1 MSDDTLTGARRERRP
16 LIPAARVIVGL
27 AVLLPGAAAWV
38 GLQAQETSVDRSDAF
53 ADPRAR
59 ELVELARIRRA
70 TVDLRISRY
79 QVDVNERTSIRA
91 RFAGLERLVF
101 RREMATHIQWSPD
114 TVQVEVRGAR
124 EVQPMA
130 SSETGVPPAMLAEMV
145 PALAFDPMDSEML
158 LRLDSTVILN
168 PLGPGSEAHYRFA
181 RGDSTVIRL
190 PDGRD
195 IRLLEL
201 LITPR
206 QADPRLINGAF
217 WLDSDTHAVVRAGF
231 RLSRARSASGSRV
244 SFLQPEV
251 TLEVDHIAIEYGLW
265 DLEWWLPRSL
275 VASGVVHAPGFRF
288 PVAYERRY
296 GEYQVEGSAPGEE
309 LRAFE
314 EGMRP
319 CRWVYSGIIALR
331 SGGPVPADASW
342 DEAWVRSAGRAAE
355 LGGGRL
361 DERVDDR
368 VVPDTAAFGAE
379 GCDRAVIVSRAEG
392 NLALTDAFDWD
403 IYDAGEGPLGPGE
416 RAALAE
422 MVSGL
427 PMVPWG
433 LAPPRIQLLPVDAV
447 RFNRVEG
454 LSVAARATLPMGP
467 LDLRA
472 ELRAGTTKEWSG
484 RIAGA
489 GSTGRLVVEG
499 GGYRDVVATAVP
511 SHPFS
516 PAGSLSSL
524 VLGRDENDYFRASG
538 VELRLGPP
546 TARSPRWEMRLF
558 AERQQPLEVGTQAS
572 LRRLID
578 RDFETRPNLRAE
590 AMDQAGMTL
599 ALRRFR
605 GDDRS
610 RLRMDGE
617 LLLHG
622 ETGDRTFG
630 RPMVRATLE
639 HPLPGDVQAALALS
653 AGLGVGDL
661 PVQRLWQIG
670 GAATVRGQEPA
681 VLRGERMYLVRG
693 ELLRGGPALGLAA
706 FADAGW
712 AGSSEPGASRPVG
725 GVGVGLSLYDHSLR
739 IDLAHGVRGGGLRAY
754 VRLGGGL

>member
-1 MSDDTLTGARRERRP
+1 MSDNTIPGARRRRLRLVP
-16 LIPAARVIVGL
+16 GATLVAGL
-27 AVLLPGAAAWV
+27 AVVLLGPVAGA
-38 GLQAQETSVDRSDAF
+38 GLQAQETSAGRSDAF
-53 ADPRAR
+53 ADPGAR
-59 ELVELARIRRA
+59 ELVDLARIRRA

-79 QVDVNERTSIRA
+79 EVDVNERTSIRA
-91 RFAGLERLVF
+91 RFAGVEKLVF
-101 RREMATHIQWSPD
+101 RRETATHIEWSPD
-114 TVQVEVRGAR
+114 TLRVEVRGAR

-130 SSETGVPPAMLAEMV
+130 SSEVGVPPASLAAMV

-168 PLGPGSEAHYRFA
+168 PLGPGGEAHYRFA
-181 RGDSTVIRL
+181 SGDSTVIRL
-190 PDGRD
+190 PDGREV
-195 IRLLEL
+195 RLLEL
-201 LITPR
+201 LITAR
-206 QADPRLINGAF
+206 RADPRLINGAF
-217 WLDSDTHAVVRAGF
+217 WLDADTHAVVRAGF
-231 RLSRARSASGSRV
+231 RLSRPRSASGSSV

-275 VASGVVHAPGFRF
+275 VARGVVHAPGFRF

-296 GEYQVEGSAPGEE
+296 GEYQVQGSAPGEE

-319 CRWVYSGIIALR
+319 CRSVYSGVIALR
-331 SGGPVPADASW
+331 SGGPIPADSTW
-342 DEAWVRSAGRAAE
+342 EEAWGRSAERAAE
-355 LGGGRL
+355 RAAERSAADTTGIGPGGIG
-361 DERVDDR
+361 
-368 VVPDTAAFGAE
+368 PG

-392 NLALTDAFDWD
+392 NLALADAFDWD
-403 IYDAGEGPLGPGE
+403 IHDADEGPLGPGE
-416 RAALAE
+416 RAALAD
-422 MVSGL
+422 MVSRL
-427 PMVPWG
+427 PTVPWG
-433 LAPPRIQLLPVDAV
+433 FAPPRVQLLPVDAI

-454 LSVAARATLPMGP
+454 VSAAARATLPLGP
-467 LDLRA
+467 LDLRG
-472 ELRAGTTKEWSG
+472 ELRTGTSLEWGG

-489 GSTGRLVVEG
+489 RSTARLLVEG
-499 GGYRDVVATAVP
+499 GGYREVVATAVP

-524 VLGRDENDYFRASG
+524 ILGRDENDYFRATG
-538 VELRLGPP
+538 VDLRLGPP
-546 TARSPRWEMRLF
+546 VARAQPWEMRLF

-572 LRRLID
+572 LRALVD
-578 RDFETRPNLRAE
+578 SDFETRPNLRAE
-590 AMDQAGMTL
+590 AIDQVGVTL

-610 RLRMDGE
+610 KLRMDGE

-630 RPMVRATLE
+630 RPMVRATLQY
-639 HPLPGDVQAALALS
+639 PLPGDIQAGLAVS
-653 AGLGVGDL
+653 AGLGPGDL
-661 PVQRLWQIG
+661 PIQRLWQIG
-670 GAATVRGQEPA
+670 GAATVRGQDPA

-725 GVGVGLSLYDHSLR
+725 GVGIGLSLYDHSLR
-739 IDLAHGVRGGGLRAY
+739 IDLAHGIRGGGLRAY
-754 VRLGGGL
+754 VRLGAGL